1 VSVVTSYITVPVR
14 YTIWVTRYL
23 SPEEYSAVFG
33 SEPPEVTQVSYVVVP
48 TTVTHT
54 TYTRVE
60 VYRTSYSTRP
70 AGVFTETVTRRV
82 VVPA

>member
-1 VSVVTSYITVPVR
+1 VSVVTSYVTVPVR

-23 SPEEYSAVFG
+23 SPDEYSAVFG

-48 TTVTHT
+48 TTVVQTV
-54 TYTRVE
+54 YTMAE
-60 VYRTSYSTRP
+60 IYRTRYSTRT
-70 AGVFTETVTRRV
+70 AGVFTETLTRRV